1 MCICVLVYVLNTMP
15 KRNAIPTVAY
25 TVRLTAADKAWL
37 EATSAKTHVPV
48 PTILVWAID
57 ALRQYAQAHNGT
69 IPTPVDIQV
78 LWKLA
83 QEIDPRRTRYEG
95 LVREE
100 PTSEDENLWRKP
112 GDHDVDRDTS
122 R

>member
-1 MCICVLVYVLNTMP
+1 MP
-15 KRNAIPTVAY
+15 KRNATPTVAY

-37 EATSAKTHVPV
+37 EATSAKTRVPV

-83 QEIDPRRTRYEG
+83 QEIDPRRTRYDG
-95 LVREE
+95 LIR
-100 PTSEDENLWRKP
+100 EDEP
-112 GDHDVDRDTS
+112 GAEPEPPAT
-122 R
+122 